1 MSIQSNIQTLK
12 TKIKHISKK
21 ANRDSEEIQIVVASK
36 YANAS
41 QIKNAFDAGV
51 SVFGEN
57 RVQELLEKQ
66 EQLRDLPIKWHFIG
80 NLQTNKVKKVVGKV
94 ELIQSV
100 DSLKLAHEINKRA
113 LNASIV
119 QSVLMQVNTSRE
131 ESKSGVE
138 PSKSLQIAKE
148 IANLDGIDL
157 KGLMGIAPLT
167 DDEEILRRHFS
178 LSKKIFVEIQTE
190 LGHGFKWVSMG
201 MSNDF
206 ELAIACGSNM
216 LRLGSAIFA

>member
-1 MSIQSNIQTLK
+1 MSISSNIKILK
-12 TKIKHISKK
+12 TKIKDIAKK
-21 ANRDSEEIQIVVASK
+21 ADRDSGEIQIVVASK

-119 QSVLMQVNTSRE
+119 QPVLMQVNTSRE

-178 LSKKIFVEIQTE
+178 SSKKIFVEIQTE

>member
-1 MSIQSNIQTLK
+1 MSISSNIQTLR
-12 TKIKHISKK
+12 TKIKDIAQK
-21 ANRDSEEIQIVVASK
+21 ADRDPEKIQIVVASK

-41 QIKNAFDAGV
+41 QVKDAFDAGV
-51 SVFGEN
+51 RVFGEN
-57 RVQELLEKQ
+57 RVQDLLEKQ
-66 EQLRDLPIKWHFIG
+66 EQLKDLSIRWHFIG

-100 DSLKLAHEINKRA
+100 DSLKLAQEINKRA

-119 QSVLMQVNTSRE
+119 QPVLMQVNASRE
-131 ESKSGVE
+131 ESKGGVE
-138 PSKSLQIAKE
+138 PSKSLQIAQE

-167 DDEEILRRHFS
+167 DDKEILKRHFS
-178 LSKKIFVEIQTE
+178 LSKKIFAEIQTE
-190 LGHGFKWVSMG
+190 LGHGFRWLSMG

-206 ELAIACGSNM
+206 ELGIVCGSNM
-216 LRLGSAIFA
+216 LRIGSAIFG